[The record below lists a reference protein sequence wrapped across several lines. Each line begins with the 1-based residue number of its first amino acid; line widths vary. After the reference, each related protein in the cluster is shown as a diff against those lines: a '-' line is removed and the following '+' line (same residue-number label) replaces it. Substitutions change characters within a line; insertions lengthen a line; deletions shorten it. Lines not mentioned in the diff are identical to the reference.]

1 MGTVLITVSMY
12 MKVVNVEPEKK
23 SFMEQREMGYS
34 DIPED
39 NGL

>member
-1 MGTVLITVSMY
+1 MGTVMITVSMY

-23 SFMEQREMGYS
+23 SFIEHQEIGYS
-34 DIPED
+34 DVPED